1 MKKNPTEDIL
11 NKMGYA
17 FSKFSG
23 EATTE
28 LNDEGTSTPKGKCRV
43 LDIDPRSPNVGIS
56 RTPITVNC
64 TPKAGTD
71 ENSQGTPTNKAKT
84 MQQQLFMKKK
94 PDLLFSESDFQ
105 NSDNCE
111 ASKDK

>member
-1 MKKNPTEDIL
+1 MKAPPHLKENAVCWTLI
-11 NKMGYA
+11 
-17 FSKFSG
+17 
-23 EATTE
+23 
-28 LNDEGTSTPKGKCRV
+28 
-43 LDIDPRSPNVGIS
+43 PRSPNVGIS

-111 ASKDK
+111 ASKWTNAWMGRRGSFEANGATSPRHSQVTEPP